1 MKLHF
6 HLAALICAFLLTGCG
21 PTPEPDSHSYT
32 IIALGT
38 LVTVEMVTADESRA
52 LQARDRLQALLRVLE
67 RDWYAFGDGELGR
80 INAALAAGA
89 PVQTTPELAALIK
102 RSLNYRTISDG
113 LFEPVIGNLIELWG
127 FANFATQTEL
137 LTPPPDAAVHDWRDN
152 PAPRLSMSVTGQTIR
167 ATGPVRL
174 DLGGVA
180 KGTVL
185 MRATALL
192 EQLGIHNAMVDAGGD
207 LKVIGSRGKRPWR
220 VGIRNPHADNILA
233 TIELKP
239 GEAIV
244 TSGNYE
250 RYFEHDGQRYN
261 HVLNPQTGRPVEAT
275 AGVTVL
281 HSDAELADAAATAL
295 MVAGPDRFDEIT
307 ARMGI
312 TTALLVNHRGELQMT
327 SEMSQRLVMAAT
339 PQ

>member
-6 HLAALICAFLLTGCG
+6 YLAPLICVFLLTGCG
-21 PTPEPDSHSYT
+21 PTPAPDSHSYT

-38 LVTVEMVTADESRA
+38 LVTVEIITADEPLA
-52 LQARDRLQALLRVLE
+52 LQARDQLQALLRELE

-80 INAALAAGA
+80 INAVLATGT

-102 RSLNYRTISDG
+102 RSLNYRTMSDG

-127 FANFATQTEL
+127 FANFATQTEA
-137 LTPPPDAAVHDWRDN
+137 LTPPTDAAIHDWRDN
-152 PAPRLSMSVTGQTIR
+152 PAPRLSVSVTGQTIQT
-167 ATGPVRL
+167 TGPVRL

-185 MRATALL
+185 VRATALL
-192 EQLGIHNAMVDAGGD
+192 EQLSIHNAMVDAGGD

-233 TIELKP
+233 TVELKS

-250 RYFEHDGQRYN
+250 RYFDHDGQRYN
-261 HVLNPQTGRPVEAT
+261 HVLNPLTGRPVEAT
-275 AGVTVL
+275 AAVTVL
-281 HSDAELADAAATAL
+281 HTDAELADAAATAL
-295 MVAGPDRFDEIT
+295 MVAGPDRFDEIA

-312 TTALLVNHRGELQMT
+312 TTALLVNHRGELRMT
-327 SEMSQRLVMAAT
+327 SAMSQRLVLAAT
-339 PQ
+339 PR

>member
-1 MKLHF
+1 MKQHF
-6 HLAALICAFLLTGCG
+6 YFAPLLCALLLTGCS

-38 LVTVEMVTADESRA
+38 LVTVEMVTADERHA
-52 LQARDRLQALLRVLE
+52 LQARDQLQALLRELE

-80 INAALAAGA
+80 INAALAAGD

-102 RSLNYRTISDG
+102 RSLNYRTMSDG

-127 FANFATQTEL
+127 FANFATQTEA
-137 LTPPPDAAVHDWRDN
+137 LTPPPDAAVHNWRDN
-152 PAPRLSMSVTGQTIR
+152 PAPRLSVSVTGQTIQ

-185 MRATALL
+185 VRAMALL
-192 EQLGIHNAMVDAGGD
+192 EQSGIHNAMVDAGGD

-250 RYFEHDGQRYN
+250 RYFDHDGQRYN

-312 TTALLVNHRGELQMT
+312 TTALLVNHRGEFRMT
-327 SEMSQRLVMAAT
+327 PAMSQRLVMAAT
-339 PQ
+339 PR